1 MTEQELAEISLGM
14 REKQQVLQGL
24 TTELPGE
31 AEVNLDDEHLT
42 PIAVSST
49 TGSSS
54 DGPGLESHEAPSAQR
69 ENQPWGMAPETPD
82 SPTPS
87 QRAAGEQVVVSGK
100 GGGRTLAT
108 PATPV
113 PREDQGTTGR
123 NVQDEGGSDECE
135 GREDCPTQ
143 LYSGATRLSCV
154 ECPSTRG
161 FLYYTISPTHR
172 HPVDLRGTHQAVDR
186 GLAEDNYQ
194 DNHLRSVFSEATR
207 NMRNRGEEGRTPGV
221 ISVRS
226 DVEGEEAYMCS
237 PRAQSVISLEALLRL
252 SPQGSASGEQEA
264 RVQSS
269 VLRLQLNAGQE
280 HLSHTQGSHHS
291 GRA

>member
-1 MTEQELAEISLGM
+1 MDQPS
-14 REKQQVLQGL
+14 
-24 TTELPGE
+24 E
-31 AEVNLDDEHLT
+31 AVGNLDGEQLT
-42 PIAVSST
+42 PIALSST

-54 DGPGLESHEAPSAQR
+54 DGPGLETHETLLAQR
-69 ENQPWGMAPETPD
+69 ESQPCVKAPKTPD
-82 SPTPS
+82 SPTSS
-87 QRAAGEQVVVSGK
+87 QKALDEVEVMSRR
-100 GGGRTLAT
+100 GGSRTLAT

-113 PREDQGTTGR
+113 PREGQGTTGR
-123 NVQDEGGSDECE
+123 NLQDEGVSG

-161 FLYYTISPTHR
+161 FLYYTISPTQR
-172 HPVDLRGTHQAVDR
+172 HPVDLRGMSQAVDR
-186 GLAEDNYQ
+186 ELAEDNYQ
-194 DNHLRSVFSEATR
+194 DNHFRTVFYEATR
-207 NMRNRGEEGRTPGV
+207 NMRNRAEEGRAPSV

-226 DVEGEEAYMCS
+226 DVEVDEAVLCS
-237 PRAQSVISLEALLRL
+237 PRAQSVISLEALLQL

-269 VLRLQLNAGQE
+269 VLRVQLSAGQE